1 MLSHKKSVWITS
13 GVFIFTLISSS
24 AVVNAQAPLKD
35 PAERELSKLQWKV
48 IDGFRSAKFGM
59 DEKQLLRAI
68 SKDFRIPKTKIKNL
82 TNPIEKITA
91 LEVTVPKL
99 LAFGGPA
106 RVQYILGYK
115 SKKLVNVSVLWGE
128 GVAKKVDANGIVDAA
143 NFLKNHFLKKQY
155 VKGKTIVGQRMNDA
169 EMLIFRGFDKKKR
182 AIVLVLRAPATNKG
196 IDPEN
201 LKQEFRLKLQYLR
214 NPFAPDVFRP
224 SIEELP
230 K

>member
-24 AVVNAQAPLKD
+24 AVVNAQAQLKD

-128 GVAKKVDANGIVDAA
+128 G
-143 NFLKNHFLKKQY
+143 
-155 VKGKTIVGQRMNDA
+155 
-169 EMLIFRGFDKKKR
+169 RGDTPYTPR
-182 AIVLVLRAPATNKG
+182 EPLPERGVLAHPLPLRALYVY
-196 IDPEN
+196 I
-201 LKQEFRLKLQYLR
+201 LFIL
-214 NPFAPDVFRP
+214 
-224 SIEELP
+224 
-230 K
+230 